1 MSTFNTFNDDY
12 FNEYFGMINS
22 SNSSN
27 SSNISNNTNPSTGNH
42 ENSNT
47 VGIVILVSVFVSL
60 LICLGCVN
68 YNNRK
73 RKTGYNQV

>member
-12 FNEYFGMINS
+12 FNEYFGMING
-22 SNSSN
+22 SN

>member
-1 MSTFNTFNDDY
+1 MSTFNTDIVY
-12 FNEYFGMINS
+12 FNEYFGMIN
-22 SNSSN
+22 NSSN
-27 SSNISNNTNPSTGNH
+27 SSNISNNTNPSHGNPDNH
-42 ENSNT
+42 SNT